1 MSDQFLLTEAQ
12 LRRIEPSPS
21 RHVAFRAWTTRG
33 QRDIRHSRT
42 GSFAGPAWV
51 NRVFAN
57 LAAESASVTLGRCE
71 GLINREEKTT
81 MSVNEIQAL
90 AQKFADAFDRRD
102 IKTVLDML
110 SDDVEVFDTVPYRF
124 DGRPLFAKFLNEA
137 FEGIASTSFGFRQPS
152 CRVYNDTVGIV
163 NAYDMFRG
171 ATKDGKPIAA
181 DGRTTLI
188 FVKQGTQWK
197 IVSCHFSHM
206 PHTP

>member
-1 MSDQFLLTEAQ
+1 
-12 LRRIEPSPS
+12 
-21 RHVAFRAWTTRG
+21 
-33 QRDIRHSRT
+33 
-42 GSFAGPAWV
+42 
-51 NRVFAN
+51 
-57 LAAESASVTLGRCE
+57 
-71 GLINREEKTT
+71 

-124 DGRPLFAKFLNEA
+124 DGKPLFSKFLNEA

-163 NAYDMFRG
+163 NAYDMFMG
-171 ATKDGKPIAA
+171 ATKDGKALTIH
-181 DGRTTLI
+181 GRTILVVI
-188 FVKQGTQWK
+188 KQSGQWK
-197 IVSCHFSHM
+197 IVSCHFSAM